1 MLLDKTS
8 LVKISDLSLFKD
20 NTGLFTLNSNKVLN
34 YLSPELVRE
43 ELYAENTDIWS
54 VGCIIYEMLTL
65 KPAFDGANSFQI
77 LNSILSTEPELT
89 FPNSSE
95 TFYFILKNSIVKD
108 NSKRMTSVQILKSLV
123 GNVS

>member
-1 MLLDKTS
+1 M
-8 LVKISDLSLFKD
+8 KISDLSLFKD